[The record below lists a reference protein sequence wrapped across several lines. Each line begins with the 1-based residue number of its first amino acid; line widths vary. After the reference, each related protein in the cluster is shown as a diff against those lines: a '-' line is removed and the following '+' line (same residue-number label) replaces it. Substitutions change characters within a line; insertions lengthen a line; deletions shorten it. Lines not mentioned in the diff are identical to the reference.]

1 MRIGFTNMTYSESA
15 QSTDQPVVIA
25 ENSVPFQP
33 EQPEQPEAEEKKPFP
48 WWLLIV
54 AGVILWSS

>member
-33 EQPEQPEAEEKKPFP
+33 EPPEAEEKKPFP